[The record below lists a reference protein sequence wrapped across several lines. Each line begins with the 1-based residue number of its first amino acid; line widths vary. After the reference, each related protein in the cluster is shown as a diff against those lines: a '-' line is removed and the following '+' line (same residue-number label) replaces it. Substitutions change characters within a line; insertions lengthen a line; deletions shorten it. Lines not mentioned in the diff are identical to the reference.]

1 MTELTERNP
10 RHYKPKPTMSELS
23 EKELLSMADCSVLLG
38 VTVNTVRA
46 EGRTIRYW
54 DRAAT
59 EETPGSGDPDWTAGV
74 KMRVLNGIFYILDV
88 KRVRATPDGV
98 RRAHI

>member
-38 VTVNTVRA
+38 VTVNTVRRFIHSRRLLSINL
-46 EGRTIRYW
+46 GYRTVRIRRC
-54 DRAAT
+54 DFDMFLAA
-59 EETPGSGDPDWTAGV
+59 
-74 KMRVLNGIFYILDV
+74 NNDV
-88 KRVRATPDGV
+88 G
-98 RRAHI
+98 